1 MNVESTEV
9 HVSKKILK
17 PDKEQMKSPFQKLQ
31 AQVMKAFF
39 YLFRE
44 LSLPINMQMK
54 LFQEVAK
61 YTYIKYMQHIHIP
74 KVFLSFRY
82 LLKENV

>member
-1 MNVESTEV
+1 
-9 HVSKKILK
+9 
-17 PDKEQMKSPFQKLQ
+17 MKSPFQKLQ

-61 YTYIKYMQHIHIP
+61 YTYIKYMQHIHIS